1 MFKYKK
7 KCDVDSGSRLQL
19 HNEFTQ
25 PSNVWLNLCSL
36 RWLSFNHSR
45 VRCFNLIGLKVSLG
59 QKGGL
64 ETGWPFMMKFHD
76 RVTFLIP
83 DLNLFFLFINKI
95 AKNEF
100 M

>member
-1 MFKYKK
+1 
-7 KCDVDSGSRLQL
+7 
-19 HNEFTQ
+19 
-25 PSNVWLNLCSL
+25 
-36 RWLSFNHSR
+36 
-45 VRCFNLIGLKVSLG
+45 
-59 QKGGL
+59 
-64 ETGWPFMMKFHD
+64 MMKFHD